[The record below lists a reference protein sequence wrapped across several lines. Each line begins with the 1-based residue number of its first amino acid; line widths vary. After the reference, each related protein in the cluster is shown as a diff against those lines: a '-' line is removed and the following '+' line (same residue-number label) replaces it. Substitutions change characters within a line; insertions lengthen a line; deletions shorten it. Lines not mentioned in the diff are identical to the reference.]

1 MKNKLLLGL
10 GAVSALGT
18 LPMVAAACSN
28 DKGGEINGVAVKHTE
43 FTHPKRP
50 TVPVTKITLNK
61 EFGITKGQ
69 KMKSTVMINDGGDI
83 NDKSFN
89 QSAWEGLLTFA
100 DIQNG
105 VSADNYAVLEVKE
118 GKYEQAYREALDSK
132 YKVWLLPGF
141 LHQTNVSAFLQKPE
155 NAKKFKE
162 LGIVLI
168 GADYTSLSDVKDLAG
183 HAVFQDFKTKEAA
196 FVAGYAAAKFLS
208 TEKEFK
214 DRSFATLGG
223 GAFPGVTDFNEG
235 FMKGILYWNNQQKD
249 DSTKIHSTTNS
260 VNLGAEFDQNET
272 NTKAV
277 DAMLA
282 TDPKIVMAVAGQTT
296 FQVTKHTKFKGKNKY
311 IIGVDVDQALS
322 ASSEQ
327 NTYFTSIVKNIGQ
340 STYDAV
346 SALALGKDVEGLE
359 IDKKDSIMS
368 HGYDRGWV
376 GVSKTHIEGDK
387 QILAQQALDEA
398 EKLYKTLDEE
408 TKAWLHSSKVTQD
421 GDDIINIQ
429 ERIDA
434 LNAALKIENK

>member
-28 DKGGEINGVAVKHTE
+28 DKGGVIDGVTVKHLN

-61 EFGITKGQ
+61 EFGITEGQ
-69 KMKSTVMINDGGDI
+69 KMKSIVMINDGGDI

-100 DIQNG
+100 DKQNG
-105 VSADNYAVLEVKE
+105 VSSNEYTVLEVKE

-132 YKVWLLPGF
+132 YQVWLLPGF
-141 LHQTNVSAFLQKPE
+141 LHQQNVSAFLQKPE

-168 GADYTSLSDVKDLAG
+168 GADYTSLDNVKDLEG
-183 HAVFQDFKTKEAA
+183 HAIFQDFKTKEAA

-208 TEKEFK
+208 TEKEYK

-235 FMKGILYWNNQQKD
+235 FMKGILYWNQQQNG
-249 DSTKIHSTTNS
+249 DSTKIHTTTKT
-260 VNLGAEFDQNET
+260 VDLGSGFDQDQT
-272 NTKAV
+272 NTASV
-277 DAMLA
+277 DAMLS
-282 TDPKIVMAVAGQTT
+282 TDPKMVMAVAGQTT
-296 FQVTKHTKFKGKNKY
+296 FQVTKHEKFNGKGKY
-311 IIGVDVDQALS
+311 IVGVDVDQALT

-327 NTYFTSIVKNIGQ
+327 QTYFTSIVKNIGQ

-346 SALALGKDVEGLE
+346 SALALGKNVEGLE

-368 HGYDRGWV
+368 HGYDKGWV

-398 EKLYKTLDEE
+398 EKLFKSLDQDILE
-408 TKAWLHSSKVTQD
+408 WLHSSKATKD
-421 GDDIINIQ
+421 GEEIENIQ
-429 ERIDA
+429 QRMDA
-434 LNAALKIENK
+434 LNAALIIENK